1 MASVA
6 RNPGYKRIS
15 RHFLKTCGFKLLS
28 VDETAVEAVVRHPGP
43 TMSDFDVYGQPKLW
57 NMMNLVVSGRMFV
70 HHQPLDETGRT
81 FRDFE
86 KLTSDRLTFLVTSEV
101 CFTKALY
108 DPDIPKSSLLTT
120 VRGGYI
126 GNTSFNSHSFMKTE
140 SNELLISNVNQVVSI
155 DMETRRPKPL
165 PDWWK
170 VKYAESAKKFE
181 SYKLERFP
189 RRENTSVYHV
199 KVAWSDTDMN
209 NHATWS
215 AYVRYAKDAA
225 HHAVRT
231 GSLPDFEENLGKG
244 ISKIQSH
251 YLGECLEGD
260 ELTVYIWEDS
270 RESYQL
276 KCHIDKNEECIFQT
290 VISFF

>member
-1 MASVA
+1 
-6 RNPGYKRIS
+6 
-15 RHFLKTCGFKLLS
+15 
-28 VDETAVEAVVRHPGP
+28 
-43 TMSDFDVYGQPKLW
+43 
-57 NMMNLVVSGRMFV
+57 MMNLVVSGRMFV
-70 HHQPLDETGRT
+70 HHYPLDETGRT

-108 DPDIPKSSLLTT
+108 DPDIPKGSLLTT
-120 VRGGYI
+120 VKGGYI
-126 GNTSFNSHSFMKTE
+126 GNTSFNSHSLMKTE
-140 SNELLISNVNQVVSI
+140 SDELLVSNINQVVSI

-170 VKYAESAKKFE
+170 RKYEESAKRFQP
-181 SYKLERFP
+181 YKLEKFP
-189 RRENTSVYHV
+189 RAESTSIYHV

-225 HHAVRT
+225 HHAFRT
-231 GSLPDFEENLGKG
+231 GSLSKFEENLENG

-260 ELTVYIWEDS
+260 ELTVYIWEDVQENYHI
-270 RESYQL
+270 R
-276 KCHIDKNEECIFQT
+276 CHIDKDKECIFQT
-290 VISFF
+290 IFSFFS